1 MPPLVLTE
9 ELIKQRDVIT
19 RQERQLHTLSQSYQ
33 AMNQNYEKMAT
44 TLREILECVG
54 GRSAITSTPNATD
67 VMNNSAGSSI
77 RYSVYEQWQKNHR
90 TNPKQV
96 FVDWFLY
103 DLPEG
108 YQEDIRNRSLSG
120 TTKSSFKR
128 HKYVV
133 ECMLRCS
140 SEYPPP
146 LPETPQQRNEW
157 GEKLKE
163 MADAALQQMR
173 ETLHLN
179 QDQKIT
185 QHTIVG
191 NSDYRNKIM
200 NERTLPQNTPL
211 ESIFNKEPTSKKRPR
226 DNEGLVNV

>member
-1 MPPLVLTE
+1 
-9 ELIKQRDVIT
+9 
-19 RQERQLHTLSQSYQ
+19 
-33 AMNQNYEKMAT
+33 
-44 TLREILECVG
+44 
-54 GRSAITSTPNATD
+54 
-67 VMNNSAGSSI
+67 MNNSAGSSI

-163 MADAALQQMR
+163 MADAALQRIR
-173 ETLHLN
+173 ETLQLN
-179 QDQKIT
+179 EDTKIT
-185 QHTIVG
+185 QNKIAG
-191 NSDYRNKIM
+191 SIENRNKIIDV
-200 NERTLPQNTPL
+200 RPLPQNTPI
-211 ESIFNKEPTSKKRPR
+211 ESIFISNPRSNKKRPR
-226 DNEGLVNV
+226 DNEGI